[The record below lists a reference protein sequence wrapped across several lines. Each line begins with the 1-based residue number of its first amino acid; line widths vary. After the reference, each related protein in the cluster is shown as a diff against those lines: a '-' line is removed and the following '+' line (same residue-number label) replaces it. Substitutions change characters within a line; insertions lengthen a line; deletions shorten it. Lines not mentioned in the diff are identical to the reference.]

1 MKKEYTETDIFEEL
15 EQESLESEIKI
26 QAILDYKKEERKKI
40 QNLKIKFKQ
49 KIIIAAFAG
58 FGLGI
63 AICKGPELFK
73 NAVAYIIEAD
83 NEAVAEESKE
93 HLEEVSKAT
102 GKTKEEILGQPTPDY
117 DKLREEAK
125 EDSKT
130 DEDRLIEKCLEISK
144 EEQLNEEIGVVKV
157 K

>member
-1 MKKEYTETDIFEEL
+1 MKNEYTETDIFEEL

-83 NEAVAEESKE
+83 NEALTNDFEDTME
-93 HLEEVSKAT
+93 KASELT
-102 GKTKEEILGQPTPDY
+102 GKS
-117 DKLREEAK
+117 REELLA
-125 EDSKT
+125 DTYKT
-130 DEDRLIEKCLEISK
+130 R
-144 EEQLNEEIGVVKV
+144 
-157 K
+157 

>member
-63 AICKGPELFK
+63 TVCKGPELFK
-73 NAVAYIIEAD
+73 NAVAHIIEAD
-83 NEAVAEESKE
+83 NEAVTEEAKKN
-93 HLEEVSKAT
+93 LEEASKAT
-102 GKTKEEILGQPTPDY
+102 GKTEEEL
-117 DKLREEAK
+117 
-125 EDSKT
+125 
-130 DEDRLIEKCLEISK
+130 LEQSIP
-144 EEQLNEEIGVVKV
+144 EPVKV
-157 K
+157 R